1 MVHPR
6 GAQHG
11 SLISL
16 PNWEN
21 QDSWA
26 EVECEESG
34 GPLMG
39 ARARQGSSAKLN
51 HLGGGVVTGSWS
63 PFCLFMTAD
72 FLSLASA
79 KNP

>member
-1 MVHPR
+1 
-6 GAQHG
+6 
-11 SLISL
+11 
-16 PNWEN
+16 
-21 QDSWA
+21 
-26 EVECEESG
+26 
-34 GPLMG
+34 MG

-79 KNP
+79 KKSKITITKSLLETQMCRAVPRTLPMHAASFPLNGSWT